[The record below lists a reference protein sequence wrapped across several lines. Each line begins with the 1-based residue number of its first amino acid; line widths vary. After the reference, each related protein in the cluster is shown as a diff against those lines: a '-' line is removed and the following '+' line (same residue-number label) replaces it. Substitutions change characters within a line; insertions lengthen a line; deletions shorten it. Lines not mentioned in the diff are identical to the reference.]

1 MAVREGRG
9 AKRERGRDGGLER
22 GRRQGDILTGG
33 VQFRERGNERVRR
46 WKGGKERKRINCQ
59 LIAVIFGSDF
69 GVILDTYF
77 KGHISTIL
85 DK

>member
-33 VQFRERGNERVRR
+33 YSLEREETKGCEDGRVGR
-46 WKGGKERKRINCQ
+46 KGRE
-59 LIAVIFGSDF
+59 LIAN
-69 GVILDTYF
+69 
-77 KGHISTIL
+77 
-85 DK
+85 